1 MCPMP
6 QSADDLAV
14 LEFFIVVTVIAATLL
29 ILAIIQVAQQNKG
42 RRKYGKS
49 FLFSGKMKHVDGLNL
64 PAGAKSMAYFLTDR
78 IVLSA
83 LGQEVHIPENKISVV
98 SVMKKQDIQKQYVSN
113 TGAAV
118 AGAIVGGALG
128 ALVLGAPSLRNVK
141 TTRKNLVIGFLSD
154 ASGIAYILFDASFN
168 PNLIGRIK
176 RQYGY
181 VKKRQQVRIE
191 M

>member
-64 PAGAKSMAYFLTDR
+64 PAGAKCMAYFLTDR

-83 LGQEVHIPENKISVV
+83 LGREVHIPENKIAVV

-118 AGAIVGGALG
+118 AGAIVG

>member
-1 MCPMP
+1 
-6 QSADDLAV
+6 
-14 LEFFIVVTVIAATLL
+14 
-29 ILAIIQVAQQNKG
+29 
-42 RRKYGKS
+42 
-49 FLFSGKMKHVDGLNL
+49 
-64 PAGAKSMAYFLTDR
+64 MAYFLTDR

-83 LGQEVHIPENKISVV
+83 LGQEVHIPENKIAVV